1 MTMRRAIIV
10 FGVLAALNVAAYLLP
25 VRWDMTDDK
34 HYSLSKASKALLR
47 QSDAPIEVTLL
58 LEGDLNA
65 GFRRLK
71 KATEETIAE
80 MNVFGQFTILSP
92 RARLLHNSQFTMHDA
107 DSLGLRPIVIHE
119 REQNGKT
126 AQTTVYPYAIMSYK
140 GRKAVVTLLKNT
152 RGLSGEENLNA
163 SIEQLEFAFM
173 EALHL
178 LQQTETPR
186 VAILEGHGEPDE
198 AHTYDLMSA
207 LSKYFAVDRGQIE
220 AYPQQCS
227 TDDHRQSDRAKL
239 FTREGKGEKSAI
251 DSHILDGYK
260 AVIVLNPQTAFSEQ
274 ERFVIDQYIM
284 RGGAVLWALN
294 GVRFSETVL
303 QSEGFTPILPLE
315 LGLTDMLFR
324 YGVRVNPA
332 LVQDVQCLPIPV
344 NVSSDPSQPNL
355 QPMPWTYAP
364 LLLTSQGSPIT
375 KNMGQ
380 VMSTFVSPIDAVG
393 GEDGIEKRVLLA
405 TSTASRVTATPGEVD
420 LNDLNP
426 DMAAFQYQYVP
437 VAVSMEG
444 VFPSAFA
451 HRMVPEGI
459 ESDEPIRKTSAKTRQ
474 VVIGSGSILL
484 NETQKGQV
492 LPMGYDRYSSM
503 QFSNRD
509 FAANAMLWLTDSE
522 GLISLREKS
531 IALRLLNDK
540 RAHEERQQVQAIST
554 ILPVAI
560 LAIIG
565 GIVFVIRKR
574 KYVKGER

>member
-34 HYSLSKASKALLR
+34 PYRLRKASKALLR

-80 MNVFGQFTILSP
+80 MNVFGDVRCTMYDVQFTM
-92 RARLLHNSQFTMHDA
+92 HNSQFTIHDA

-140 GRKAVVTLLKNT
+140 GRKAVVRLLKNT

-207 LSKYFAVDRGQIE
+207 LSKYFQVDRGRL
-220 AYPQQCS
+220 AS
-227 TDDHRQSDRAKL
+227 ND
-239 FTREGKGEKSAI
+239 GMSATASLNDELI
-251 DSHILDGYK
+251 DVHILDGYK

-284 RGGAVLWALN
+284 RGGAVLWSLN

-451 HRMVPEGI
+451 HRMIPEGI

-492 LPMGYDRYSSM
+492 LPMGYDRYSGM

-574 KYVKGER
+574 KYVKGESLKLKVES

>member
-1 MTMRRAIIV
+1 MKTRGVIIV
-10 FGVLAALNVAAYLLP
+10 LVCVAAAIGLSHVWR

-34 HYSLSKASKALLR
+34 HYSLSEASKNLLR
-47 QSDAPIEVTLL
+47 QTDAPIGVTLL
-58 LEGDLNA
+58 LDGDLNA

-71 KATEETIAE
+71 KATEETVEE
-80 MNVFGQFTILSP
+80 MNVYAKITNHQLPITNGI
-92 RARLLHNSQFTMHDA
+92 A
-107 DSLGLRPIVIHE
+107 DSLGLSPIIIHE

-126 AQTTVYPYAIMSYK
+126 AQTTVYPYALMQYK

-198 AHTYDLMSA
+198 AHTYDLMTA
-207 LSKYFAVDRGQIE
+207 LSKYFQVDRGSLT
-220 AYPQQCS
+220 PP
-227 TDDHRQSDRAKL
+227 
-239 FTREGKGEKSAI
+239 I
-251 DSHILDGYK
+251 DAHILDGYK
-260 AVIVLNPQTAFSEQ
+260 AVLVVSPQTAFSEE

-294 GVRFSETVL
+294 GVQFSEKVL

-332 LVQDVQCLPIPV
+332 LVQDIQCLPIPV

-355 QPMPWTYAP
+355 QPMPWTFAP
-364 LLLTSQGSPIT
+364 LLLTSQGSAIT
-375 KNMGQ
+375 RNMGQ

-393 GEDGIEKRVLLA
+393 GDDGIEKRVLLA
-405 TSTASRVTATPGEVD
+405 TSTASRVTATPGEVN
-420 LNDLNP
+420 LNDMNP
-426 DMAAFQYQYVP
+426 EMADFKYQYVP

-444 VFPSAFA
+444 AFSSAFA

-459 ESDEPIRKTSAKTRQ
+459 ETDVPIRKTGVRTRQ
-474 VVIGSGSILL
+474 VVIGSGSVLL
-484 NETQKGQV
+484 NELQKNRP
-492 LPMGYDRYSSM
+492 LPMGYDRYSGM

-509 FAANAMLWLTDSE
+509 FVANAVLWLTDSE
-522 GLISLREKS
+522 GLISLREKEVV
-531 IALRLLNDK
+531 LRLLNDQ
-540 RAHEERQQVQAIST
+540 RAHEQRLNVQLVST
-554 ILPVAI
+554 ISPIAI
-560 LAIIG
+560 LALIG
-565 GIVFVIRKR
+565 GTVFAVRKR
-574 KYVKGER
+574 KYEK

>member
-1 MTMRRAIIV
+1 MGKYKEIV
-10 FGVLAALNVAAYLLP
+10 IVLVVLAAINIAAYLVP

-34 HYSLSKASKALLR
+34 HYSLSEASKTMLR
-47 QSDAPIEVTLL
+47 QTDAPIEVTLL
-58 LEGDLNA
+58 LQGDLNA
-65 GFRRLK
+65 GFRRLL
-71 KATEETIAE
+71 KATEETLEE
-80 MNVFGQFTILSP
+80 MDVYGEFII
-92 RARLLHNSQFTMHDA
+92 HNSQKDIA
-107 DSLGLRPIVIHE
+107 DSLGLRPIIIHE

-126 AQTTVYPYAIMSYK
+126 AQTTVYPYALMQYK
-140 GRKAVVTLLKNT
+140 GRRAVVTLLKNT

-207 LSKYFAVDRGQIE
+207 LSKYFQVDRGSIIN
-220 AYPQQCS
+220 
-227 TDDHRQSDRAKL
+227 D
-239 FTREGKGEKSAI
+239 GMSAV
-251 DSHILDGYK
+251 DPHILDGYK
-260 AVIVLNPQTAFSEQ
+260 AILIIDPQTPFSEQ

-294 GVRFSETVL
+294 GVRFSEQVL
-303 QSEGFTPILPLE
+303 QSEGFTPVMPLE

-324 YGVRVNPA
+324 YGIRVNPA
-332 LVQDVQCLPIPV
+332 LVQDIQCLPIPV
-344 NVSSDPSQPNL
+344 NVSSDPAQPNL

-364 LLLTSQGSPIT
+364 LLLTSQGSPVT
-375 KNMGQ
+375 KNLGQ
-380 VMSTFVSPIDAVG
+380 IMSTFVSPIDAVG
-393 GEDGIEKRVLLA
+393 GDDGIEKRVLLA

-420 LNDLNP
+420 LNDMNP
-426 DMAAFQYQYVP
+426 DMTAFQYQYVP
-437 VAVSMEG
+437 VAVSAEG

-451 HRMVPEGI
+451 HRMAPEGI
-459 ESDEPIRKTSAKTRQ
+459 ESDEPIRKTSTKTRQ
-474 VVIGSGSILL
+474 IVIGSGSILL

-492 LPMGYDRYSSM
+492 LPMGYDRYSGM

-509 FAANAMLWLTDSE
+509 FAANAVLWLTDGE
-522 GLISLREKS
+522 GLISLREKN

-540 RAHEERQQVQAIST
+540 RAHDQRKQVQAVST

-565 GIVFVIRKR
+565 GMVFVIRKR
-574 KYVKGER
+574 KYGVKSLEK

>member
-1 MTMRRAIIV
+1 MRKYSYYIFLGGLWLLLI
-10 FGVLAALNVAAYLLP
+10 GVLELRP
-25 VRWDMTDDK
+25 VRWDLTDDK
-34 HYSLSKASKALLR
+34 HYSLSESSKKMLSILDHRA
-47 QSDAPIEVTLL
+47 EVTLL
-58 LEGDLNA
+58 LGGDLNA

-71 KATEETIAE
+71 KATEETLEELAVYADIRVKDGWSAAQE
-80 MNVFGQFTILSP
+80 NGLM
-92 RARLLHNSQFTMHDA
+92 

-126 AQTTVYPYAIMSYK
+126 AQTTVYPYAIIEYNGK
-140 GRKAVVTLLKNT
+140 RAVVTLLKNT

-207 LSKYFAVDRGQIE
+207 LSKYFQVDRGSVTMNE
-220 AYPQQCS
+220 LTNERVNA
-227 TDDHRQSDRAKL
+227 
-239 FTREGKGEKSAI
+239 
-251 DSHILDGYK
+251 HILDGYK
-260 AVIVLNPQTAFSEQ
+260 AVIVVNPQTAFSEQ
-274 ERFVIDQYIM
+274 ERFIIDQYIM
-284 RGGAVLWALN
+284 RGGAVLWSLN
-294 GVRFSETVL
+294 GVKLSEEVL
-303 QSEGFTPILPLE
+303 QREGFTPILPLD

-332 LVQDVQCLPIPV
+332 LVQDIQCLPIPV
-344 NVSSDPSQPNL
+344 NVSSDPQQPNL

-375 KNMGQ
+375 KDLGQ

-393 GEDGIEKRVLLA
+393 GEDGIEKRILLA

-426 DMAAFQYQYVP
+426 DVNTFAYQYVP

-444 VFPSAFA
+444 SFPSAFA
-451 HRMVPEGI
+451 HRMAPEGI
-459 ESDEPIRKTSAKTRQ
+459 ETDEPIRQSSAKTRQ
-474 VVIGSGSILL
+474 VVIGSGSVLI
-484 NETQKGQV
+484 NETMKNQA
-492 LPMGYDRYSSM
+492 LPMGYDRYSGM

-509 FAANAMLWLTDSE
+509 FATNAHMSSAQGYQHLVLSC
-522 GLISLREKS
+522 R
-531 IALRLLNDK
+531 
-540 RAHEERQQVQAIST
+540 
-554 ILPVAI
+554 
-560 LAIIG
+560 
-565 GIVFVIRKR
+565 
-574 KYVKGER
+574 

>member
-1 MTMRRAIIV
+1 MLSVMAAIV
-10 FGVLAALNVAAYLLP
+10 VLSHVWV
-25 VRWDMTDDK
+25 VRWDLTDDK
-34 HYSLSKASKALLR
+34 HYSLNESSKKMLSSLDNTA
-47 QSDAPIEVTLL
+47 EVTLL
-58 LEGDLNA
+58 LGGDLTA

-71 KATEETIAE
+71 KATEETLEELDVYADIRLKDEASATE
-80 MNVFGQFTILSP
+80 
-92 RARLLHNSQFTMHDA
+92 LLHDGRM

-126 AQTTVYPYAIMSYK
+126 AQTTVYPYAIIEYNGK
-140 GRKAVVTLLKNT
+140 RAVVTLLKNT

-178 LQQTETPR
+178 LHQTETPR

-207 LSKYFAVDRGQIE
+207 LSKYFQVDRGSIVE
-220 AYPQQCS
+220 RPLRS
-227 TDDHRQSDRAKL
+227 KTKDRDEVAQ
-239 FTREGKGEKSAI
+239 RPI
-251 DSHILDGYK
+251 NVHILDGYK
-260 AVIVLNPQTAFSEQ
+260 AVIIVNPQTAFSEQ

-284 RGGAVLWALN
+284 RGGAVLWSLN
-294 GVRFSETVL
+294 GVKLSEEVL
-303 QSEGFTPILPLE
+303 QREGFTPILPLD

-332 LVQDVQCLPIPV
+332 LVQDIQCLPIPV
-344 NVSSDPSQPNL
+344 NVSSDPQQPNL

-375 KNMGQ
+375 KDLGQ

-426 DMAAFQYQYVP
+426 DMNTFAYQYVP

-444 VFPSAFA
+444 SFPSAFA

-459 ESDEPIRKTSAKTRQ
+459 ETDEPIRKSSAKTRQ
-474 VVIGSGSILL
+474 VVIGSGSVMI
-484 NETQKGQV
+484 NETMKNQA
-492 LPMGYDRYSSM
+492 LPMGYDRYSGM

-509 FAANAMLWLTDSE
+509 FATNAVLWLTDGD
-522 GLISLREKS
+522 GLIALREKS
-531 IALRLLNDK
+531 VALRLLNDK
-540 RAHEERQQVQAIST
+540 RAHEKRMQVQLVST
-554 ILPVAI
+554 ISPIAI
-560 LAIIG
+560 LALIG

-574 KYVKGER
+574 KYER